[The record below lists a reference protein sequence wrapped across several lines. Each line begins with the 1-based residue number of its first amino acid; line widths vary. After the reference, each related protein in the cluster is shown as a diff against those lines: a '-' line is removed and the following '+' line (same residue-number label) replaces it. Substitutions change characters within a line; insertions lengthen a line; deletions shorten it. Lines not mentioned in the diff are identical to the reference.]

1 MEFDRL
7 TVIPKASTMLN
18 TTYLDEEEANATA
31 DGQLLTNLV
40 GEVSEVG
47 LDEDGYT
54 PYMSYKHPD
63 ENPNILLT
71 RNRGSGLN
79 CQNLLLF
86 PNELHVHK

>member
-18 TTYLDEEEANATA
+18 TTYLDEEDVNATE
-31 DGQLLTNLV
+31 DCKLLHHLV

-47 LDEDGYT
+47 LDEDVLYSLYELQASGG
-54 PYMSYKHPD
+54 
-63 ENPNILLT
+63 NQNLLQT
-71 RNRGSGLN
+71 RNHVSGQN
-79 CQNLLLF
+79 FQNLLLF